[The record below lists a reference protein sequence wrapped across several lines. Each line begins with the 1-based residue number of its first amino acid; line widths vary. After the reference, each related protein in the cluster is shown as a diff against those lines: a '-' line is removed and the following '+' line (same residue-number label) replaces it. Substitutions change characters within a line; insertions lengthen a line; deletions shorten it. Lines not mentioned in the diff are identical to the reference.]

1 MYPGPSPGVVDV
13 PAYEGWSKEMVRDF
27 LWANTKISA
36 ASLQNS
42 FRINPSFLLK
52 PWRWILDLPN
62 DQARTTE
69 FPGFERPEKIELMS
83 FGGPA
88 GKSMVMFLNGPT
100 QTVEIS
106 DRV

>member
-1 MYPGPSPGVVDV
+1 
-13 PAYEGWSKEMVRDF
+13 
-27 LWANTKISA
+27 
-36 ASLQNS
+36 
-42 FRINPSFLLK
+42 
-52 PWRWILDLPN
+52 LDLPN

-69 FPGFERPEKIELMS
+69 FPGFERPDKIELMS

-106 DRV
+106 DRA

>member
-1 MYPGPSPGVVDV
+1 MQFFHKPKSLFPNLRFPFRKK
-13 PAYEGWSKEMVRDF
+13 PAFENGIS
-27 LWANTKISA
+27 SA

-42 FRINPSFLLK
+42 FRTNPSFLLK